1 MSSLAR
7 RALTGLLLGPV
18 FLALVLAGPWVF
30 AAAIA
35 ILLFLGAL
43 ELWRIF
49 GRIGLPMLPWMPV
62 ATVVLFG
69 LGATGRLGTATL
81 PLALAAWVGALALLL
96 RPPDPSTRLTGW
108 HNAGARSMGA
118 HLLGAIYLGVL
129 PSFLIRL
136 YESGES
142 GAALAGDGS
151 ERVFFA
157 IFSVWICDTCA
168 YLVGSRWGKHRLWP
182 SVSPKKT
189 WEGVAGAV
197 VGSVLFSFLLG
208 PLLHTRLSGME
219 AVGLGLLVGLTATI
233 GDLIESRIKR
243 IAQVKDSGAL
253 LPGHGGVLD
262 RFDSLFFAAP
272 LFYYYLLHFGR

>member
-18 FLALVLAGPWVF
+18 FLALVLAGPWIF

-35 ILLFLGAL
+35 VLLFLGAF

-62 ATVVLFG
+62 ATLVLFG
-69 LGATGRLGTATL
+69 LGASGRLGTASL

-96 RPPDPSTRLTGW
+96 RPPDPSNRSTGW
-108 HNAGARSMGA
+108 HNAGIRSMGA

-136 YESGES
+136 YEGGES
-142 GAALAGDGS
+142 GASLAAGGS

-157 IFSVWICDTCA
+157 IFSIWICDTSA

-208 PLLHTRLSGME
+208 PLLHTRLSGIE
-219 AVGLGLLVGLTATI
+219 AVALGLLVALTATI